1 VAGLALCVVVLLIA
15 GCTTAHQSIAART
28 VVGPRWVLIRNPGF
42 GSTLDEREYIWVEDD
57 KVPTTITTL
66 RRGRSA
72 IIATPD
78 VVAKYGPPPS
88 DASPRPTATVQ
99 EHPIRRCGFQRKTRI
114 PIIHPVTG
122 EIVGELESDLKAAP
136 EPCWPDY

>member
-1 VAGLALCVVVLLIA
+1 MAGLALCVVVLLVA

-28 VVGPRWVLIRNPGF
+28 VVEPRWVLIKNPGF
-42 GSTLDEREYIWVEDD
+42 GHALDDREYIWVEHD

-78 VVAKYGPPPS
+78 VVARYGPPPS
-88 DASPRPTATVQ
+88 EASPQ
-99 EHPIRRCGFQRKTRI
+99 RCGFHRKTRV
-114 PIIHPVTG
+114 PIMHPVTG
-122 EIVGELESDLKAAP
+122 EILGELESNLKASP
-136 EPCWPDY
+136 QPCWPDY